1 MDLAENLAPCTYN
14 QGGTCSIFGQLNDI
28 NGLLRQVKL
37 ELRETSPGTL
47 SLTQAP
53 HLRLGLMSGQNTGAW
68 HLLDAVL
75 QQHLC
80 VISICIDERQEPTG
94 IPFDIIIRKVPSLV
108 MLRLRA
114 VVEGNQGLISLA
126 RALTSGHRLQNLRL
140 EAIFLNAD
148 CVSLLCSYF
157 STTATLETL
166 SLAHTHIDP
175 SVADDLYNALEK
187 NSTIRT
193 LLLSTC
199 LCYRGD
205 YMGHGTQ
212 LAACLGSNG
221 NLRTLILD
229 RCCFDCV
236 AGLQVIFDTLRCARQ
251 LVTLYL
257 IGFNNT
263 KVFADVM
270 PLIIFD
276 NKVLRNLK
284 VVPSE
289 GGGELCE
296 CYLNYKCRSCEVDY
310 INIDAG
316 NINPLTHAIPHNRMI
331 QLLTVDLSKS
341 STQECRNFFEAVRWN
356 SALRKVTVL
365 GLRNE
370 DAPSICKM
378 IRECGMTDRILLQCQ
393 LNVQEPV
400 EAVMKCRNLPYISI
414 NAVHPEHSELLSKSL
429 TLLPFWSQTTELSLS
444 LSSDGLVSGHRL
456 FMRYLEQATKL
467 RSLKLLINEPVTIVR
482 VQRLVR
488 TALFSSRS
496 IRKLHIDR
504 GLVTNLQDARVLAG
518 ELSANKTLHEFTL
531 FCDNELSLI
540 DEFLRIL
547 SYTLEANNTLC
558 WIHHTEVFYTPHYNV
573 VQNLLR
579 RNRAMSMCAAH
590 FVVGTK
596 RTRRCAEAFQRV
608 SNTPG
613 LLAYVMETASLGEIQ
628 AAFAIR
634 AALSKNAE

>member
-14 QGGTCSIFGQLNDI
+14 QGGTCFIFDQLNDI

-53 HLRLGLMSGQNTGAW
+53 HLRLGHGMMSGQNAGAW

-80 VISICIDERQEPTG
+80 VISICIDERKEPTG
-94 IPFDIIIRKVPSLV
+94 IPIDIIIRK
-108 MLRLRA
+108 
-114 VVEGNQGLISLA
+114 
-126 RALTSGHRLQNLRL
+126 
-140 EAIFLNAD
+140 
-148 CVSLLCSYF
+148 
-157 STTATLETL
+157 
-166 SLAHTHIDP
+166 
-175 SVADDLYNALEK
+175 K

-199 LCYRGD
+199 LCYLGD

-212 LAACLGSNG
+212 LAACLVG
-221 NLRTLILD
+221 NKSLRTLILD

-236 AGLQVIFDTLRCARQ
+236 PGLQVIMDTLRCARQ

-257 IGFNNT
+257 IGFNTT
-263 KVFADVM
+263 KVFAEVM
-270 PLIIFD
+270 PLIII
-276 NKVLRNLK
+276 NNQALRNLK
-284 VVPSE
+284 VVHSDA
-289 GGGELCE
+289 GGELCQ
-296 CYLNYKCRSCEVDY
+296 CYLNYKCVSCEVDY
-310 INIDAG
+310 IENDAG
-316 NINPLTHAIPHNRMI
+316 NVNALTRAIPHNQQL

-341 STQECRNFFEAVRWN
+341 STVECRNFFEAVRRN
-356 SALRKVTVL
+356 NTLRKVTVV

-370 DAPSICKM
+370 DAPGICQM
-378 IRECGMTDRILLQCQ
+378 IRECGIADRVLFQCQ

-400 EAVMKCRNLPYISI
+400 EAVIKCRKLSSISI
-414 NAVHPEHSELLSKSL
+414 NAVLPEYSELLSKSL
-429 TLLPFWSQTTELSLS
+429 TLLPFWSHTTELSLS
-444 LSSDGLVSGHRL
+444 LSSDGLVKGHRL
-456 FMRYLEQATKL
+456 FLRYLEQATKL
-467 RSLKLLINEPVTIVR
+467 RSLKLRINEPVTIVSVR
-482 VQRLVR
+482 QHVR
-488 TALFSSRS
+488 TALLGSLS

-504 GLVTNLQDARVLAG
+504 GLVANLQDARLLAG
-518 ELSANKTLHEFTL
+518 ELSANKRLHEFAL
-531 FCDNELSLI
+531 FCDSELSLI

-547 SYTLEANNTLC
+547 AYSLEANNTLC
-558 WIHHTEVFYTPHYNV
+558 WIHHTEVFYTPHYNA

-596 RTRRCAEAFQRV
+596 QNQRCAEAFQRV
-608 SNTPG
+608 CNTPG
-613 LLAYVMETASLGEIQ
+613 LLAYVMETASIGEFQ

-634 AALSKNAE
+634 AALSKNGEEDKSF